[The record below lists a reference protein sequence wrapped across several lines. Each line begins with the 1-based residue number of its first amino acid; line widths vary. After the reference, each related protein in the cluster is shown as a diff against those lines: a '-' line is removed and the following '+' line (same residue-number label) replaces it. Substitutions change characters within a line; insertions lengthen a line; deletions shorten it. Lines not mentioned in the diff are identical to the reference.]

1 MNMTQKRDIRHIV
14 VHCTAT
20 PQSASVAQ
28 ILRSFKARGW
38 KAPGYH
44 YIVRPDGSA
53 ASTWPEDRVANGVKG
68 HNADSLHVAYIGGT
82 DANGHPVDNRTPQQ
96 REALRHIVTL
106 LRAQYPKAMV
116 CGHRDLSPDL
126 DGNGRIEPWEY
137 VKACPCFDAVKEY
150 ATV

>member
-1 MNMTQKRDIRHIV
+1 MTLKRDIRHIV

-20 PQSASVAQ
+20 RQSVSVEQ
-28 ILRSFKARGW
+28 ILHFFKTRGW

-44 YIVRPDGSA
+44 YIVSPDGTCR
-53 ASTWPEDRVANGVKG
+53 STWPEHLVANGVKG
-68 HNADSLHVAYIGGT
+68 HNADSVHVAYIGGI
-82 DANGHPVDNRTPQQ
+82 DAHGRPVDNRTPQQ
-96 REALRHIVTL
+96 RAALKHIVTL

-150 ATV
+150 AVI